1 MQPIEITRTLRSSPN
16 NMSKEATLTI
26 EKFRDGEES
35 KFLIKSPKEIQLT
48 LHALA
53 QKKTVTVIYFDNGEH
68 FFKSVLLAAN
78 DKGIWLDV
86 GPNEDDN
93 QRLVN
98 SGNITFVTMHHGAKV
113 QFVCHQVQVAIYA
126 AHPAFY
132 FPLPK
137 QMLRLQRRDYY
148 RLSTSSEA
156 PLKCIIPPATVI
168 SAQQHEI
175 TIMDISV
182 GGIALV
188 CKESSVNLEAGE
200 TYPDCCIVL
209 PGIGTLIATIQ
220 VKNLF
225 DVTSTSG
232 VVTKHAG
239 CEFVQMDGKMS
250 MLLQRYIG
258 IMQSKLSR

>member
-1 MQPIEITRTLRSSPN
+1 MPLLEIIQTLHSFQN
-16 NMSKEATLTI
+16 NMSKEAPLTI
-26 EKFRDGEES
+26 EKFHDGEES
-35 KFLIKSPKEIQLT
+35 KFLIRSPKEIQLT

-53 QKKTVTVIYFDNGEH
+53 QKKSVTVVYFDNDER

-78 DKGIWLDV
+78 EKGIWLDV
-86 GPNEDDN
+86 GPNEDENNLLLKSPD
-93 QRLVN
+93 
-98 SGNITFVTMHHGAKV
+98 ITFVTMHNGAKV

-132 FPLPK
+132 FPLPN

-148 RLSTSSEA
+148 RLSTSSDSM
-156 PLKCIIPPATVI
+156 LKCIIPTTTFNTE
-168 SAQQHEI
+168 QKHNI

-188 CKESSVNLEAGE
+188 CSESRVKLEAGE

-225 DVTSTSG
+225 EVTGTSG
-232 VVTKHAG
+232 TVTKYAG
-239 CEFVQMDGKMS
+239 CEFVSMDGKMS

>member
-1 MQPIEITRTLRSSPN
+1 MY
-16 NMSKEATLTI
+16 KEASLTV

-35 KFLIKSPKEIQLT
+35 KFLIRSPKEIQLT

-53 QKKTVTVIYFDNGEH
+53 QKKAVTVVYFNNGER
-68 FFKSVLLAAN
+68 FFKTVLLAAN

-93 QRLVN
+93 NLLVN
-98 SGNITFVTMHHGAKV
+98 SDNITFVTMHHGAKV

-132 FPLPK
+132 FPLPT

-148 RLSTSSEA
+148 RLSTSSDT
-156 PLKCIIPPATVI
+156 PLKCIIPPATAK
-168 SAQQHEI
+168 SAQRHEI

-200 TYPDCCIVL
+200 VYPDCRIEL

-220 VKNLF
+220 VRNLF
-225 DVTSTSG
+225 DVTSSSG
-232 VVTKHAG
+232 AVTKHAG
-239 CEFVQMDGKMS
+239 CEFVQMDGKMG

-258 IMQSKLSR
+258 IMQSKRSR